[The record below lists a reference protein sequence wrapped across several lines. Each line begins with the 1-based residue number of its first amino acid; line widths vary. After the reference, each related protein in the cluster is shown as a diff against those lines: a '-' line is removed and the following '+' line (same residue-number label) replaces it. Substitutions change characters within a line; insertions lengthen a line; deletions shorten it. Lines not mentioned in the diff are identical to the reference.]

1 MSKSKNNKITQIY
14 PREEFELE
22 YKAYE
27 DDPTLD
33 NYLDLLL
40 EVQNPAELIRTKE
53 ISLQDTV
60 EFYRINQVNEGL
72 DRLKEIWDTLNT
84 YSRKLKHLGWPE
96 FEKEKV
102 EPAKASKGIELGPLG
117 ELAYQ
122 HGELLREQFAE
133 QSKARES
140 MKSLGIKYLPT
151 QATYSFL
158 EHIPSL
164 KVDLGFDIFGELDEY
179 LAGVDK
185 SLPKSTR
192 KSIKI
197 VKDRSLLLE
206 TIATQW
212 HYLMELFWWEW
223 KKALPEIQKSI
234 RKNDDDKAVD
244 VLRTFGKY
252 IYWSNLLAGFLIIYG
267 VNHGELDRFMDEKFK
282 KDIAEDLDTQEND
295 VSIEKIIDLEV
306 NQLQG
311 YGLNELTSK
320 TFAAFHY
327 YLVMY
332 SINFL
337 EEDSFYEKLD
347 KVLHFSSFL
356 TPNIRSELVSY
367 IGNCGELFTPLDS
380 SGIFH
385 AAFAYRSDLEF
396 KHLTEVDGIRKIEAL
411 FENLDLHQ
419 YPLSDD
425 DFTSASDALIYSS
438 DNESASWGWRG
449 HWKAEDLFY
458 TSQQIFNKNLFESI
472 YSYETIPDR
481 LKSLESLQH
490 FSFLDYIPN
499 EPKLTCPIW
508 ALARITAE
516 DDSSMYYL
524 QSRTDM
530 HLNTIDCMLEHG
542 LISGASHLFFFY
554 LITESVIVV
563 SRLKERKESARIY
576 PDSPSLQGFTAP
588 FGEWKRINTIFLAIS
603 QYGFEDKSEK
613 VAGFVSS
620 LFADSKYDEL
630 NLAKIEIDRFTRSQI
645 NKPRLDSS
653 AQVIQLVTGDNSSLR
668 SRMLELL
675 GKDDWEILKPEIQSR
690 ILMLERNHDV
700 MNGDEVIYGESNNTW
715 FPPYVTL
722 LESLLKNKIGKLWED
737 ALFDRDVSQSYID
750 ATQNPLPNNKFTL
763 GIALQ
768 VIKGAVKTGNKSII
782 EFSKANN
789 VDIFRIAS
797 EIAEPLLKGPIRHR
811 NSAIHGVPVSK
822 DELELARTTLLKLL
836 PAFLVALGEA
846 NKNL

>member
-1 MSKSKNNKITQIY
+1 MSKSKKNNIIQIY
-14 PREEFELE
+14 PREEFERK
-22 YKAYE
+22 YKGYE
-27 DDPTLD
+27 DDLTLD

-40 EVQNPAELIRTKE
+40 EVQNSAELIRIKE

-60 EFYRINQVNEGL
+60 EFYGINRANEGI

-84 YSRKLKHLGWPE
+84 YSSKFKHLGWPE

-102 EPAKASKGIELGPLG
+102 EPAKASKDKVLGPLG

-122 HGELLREQFAE
+122 HGKLLDKHFVE
-133 QSKARES
+133 QSKAREN

-151 QATYSFL
+151 QATYVFL

-185 SLPKSTR
+185 SLPKST
-192 KSIKI
+192 KKLIKI
-197 VKDRSLLLE
+197 VKDRSLLSE

-212 HYLMELFWWEW
+212 HYLMELFWEEW
-223 KKALPEIQKSI
+223 KKSLPEIQKSTG
-234 RKNDDDKAVD
+234 KNDEDKALD
-244 VLRTFGKY
+244 VLRIFGRY
-252 IYWSNLLAGFLIIYG
+252 IYRSNLLAGFLIIYG
-267 VNHGELDRFMDEKFK
+267 VDHGELDRFMDEKFK
-282 KDIAEDLDTQEND
+282 KEIVESIDTQEND
-295 VSIEKIIDLEV
+295 ISIEEIINLEV
-306 NQLQG
+306 NKLQG

-320 TFAAFHY
+320 TFAAFHG
-327 YLVMY
+327 YLIMY
-332 SINFL
+332 SLDFY

-356 TPNIRSELVSY
+356 TPNIRSELASY
-367 IGNCGELFTPLDS
+367 IGNCRELFTPLYS

-396 KHLTEVDGIRKIEAL
+396 KNLTEEDGIRKIEAL

-425 DFTSASDALIYSS
+425 DFISASDALIHSS
-438 DNESASWGWRG
+438 NNESFWGWRG

-458 TSQQIFNKNLFESI
+458 TSQQIFNKYLFKSI
-472 YSYETIPDR
+472 YSYDTIPDR
-481 LKSLESLQH
+481 IESLESLQY
-490 FSFLDYIPN
+490 FSFLNYIPS

-508 ALARITAE
+508 ALARITAD

-530 HLNTIDCMLEHG
+530 YLNTIDCMLEHG

-554 LITESVIVV
+554 LVTESVIVV
-563 SRLKERKESARIY
+563 SRLKERKESTRIY

-588 FGEWKRINTIFLAIS
+588 FGDWKRINTIFLAIS

-613 VAGFVSS
+613 VAGFISS

-630 NLAKIEIDRFTRSQI
+630 NLAKIEIDRFARSQI
-645 NKPRLDSS
+645 NKPNLDSS
-653 AQVIQLVTGDNSSLR
+653 AQVIQLVTGDKAPLR

-722 LESLLKNKIGKLWED
+722 LESLLRSKIGKLWQD
-737 ALFDRDVSQSYID
+737 ALFDKDVSQSYMY

-768 VIKGAVKTGNKSII
+768 VIKGALKTGNKSII

-789 VDIFRIAS
+789 VDIFRIAT
-797 EIAEPLLKGPIRHR
+797 EIADPLLKGPIRHR
-811 NSAIHGVPVSK
+811 NNVIHGSVVTK
-822 DELELARTTLLKLL
+822 DDLEIARTTLLKLL
-836 PAFLVALGEA
+836 PTFLVALGEV
-846 NKNL
+846 NKKH

>member
-14 PREEFELE
+14 PREEFEHK

-27 DDPTLD
+27 DDRTLD

-40 EVQNPAELIRTKE
+40 DVQNSAELIRTKE
-53 ISLQDTV
+53 ISLLDTV
-60 EFYRINQVNEGL
+60 EFYGINQANEGL

-84 YSRKLKHLGWPE
+84 YSSKFKHLGWPE

-102 EPAKASKGIELGPLG
+102 EPAKASKAIVLGPLG
-117 ELAYQ
+117 ELADQY
-122 HGELLREQFAE
+122 GKLLGKHFAE
-133 QSKARES
+133 QSNTRES
-140 MKSLGIKYLPT
+140 MRSHGIKYLPT
-151 QATYSFL
+151 QVTYSFL
-158 EHIPSL
+158 EYIPSL

-192 KSIKI
+192 KFIKI
-197 VKDRSLLLE
+197 VKDRSLLSE

-212 HYLMELFWWEW
+212 HYLMELFSEEW
-223 KKALPEIQKSI
+223 KKSLPEIQKSTG
-234 RKNDDDKAVD
+234 KNDEDKALD
-244 VLRTFGKY
+244 VLRTFGRY
-252 IYWSNLLAGFLIIYG
+252 IYRSNLLAGFLIIYG
-267 VNHGELDRFMDEKFK
+267 VDHGELDRFMDEKFK
-282 KDIAEDLDTQEND
+282 KEIVESINTHEND
-295 VSIEKIIDLEV
+295 VSIEEIIDLEL
-306 NQLQG
+306 NKLQS

-320 TFAAFHY
+320 TFAAFHS
-327 YLVMY
+327 YLIMY
-332 SINFL
+332 SIDFY

-367 IGNCGELFTPLDS
+367 IGKCGELFTPLDS

-385 AAFAYRSDLEF
+385 AAFAYRSDLKF
-396 KHLTEVDGIRKIEAL
+396 KNLSEEDGIRKIEAL

-425 DFTSASDALIYSS
+425 EFTSASDALINSS
-438 DNESASWGWRG
+438 NNESALRGWRG

-458 TSQQIFNKNLFESI
+458 TSQQIFNKNLFKSI
-472 YSYETIPDR
+472 YSYETIPESIE
-481 LKSLESLQH
+481 SLESLQH
-490 FSFLDYIPN
+490 FCFLDYIPN
-499 EPKLTCPIW
+499 EPQLTCPIW
-508 ALARITAE
+508 ALARIMA
-516 DDSSMYYL
+516 DDDLSMYYL

-530 HLNTIDCMLEHG
+530 YLNTIDCMLEHG

-554 LITESVIVV
+554 LVTESVIVI
-563 SRLKERKESARIY
+563 SRLKERKESARIN
-576 PDSPSLQGFTAP
+576 PDSPSLQGLTAP
-588 FGEWKRINTIFLAIS
+588 FGDWKRINAIFLAIS
-603 QYGFEDKSEK
+603 QYGFEDKSAK

-620 LFADSKYDEL
+620 LFADSKYDEF
-630 NLAKIEIDRFTRSQI
+630 NLAKIEIDRFARSQI
-645 NKPRLDSS
+645 NKPSLDSS
-653 AQVIQLVTGDNSSLR
+653 VQVIQLVTGDKSPLR

-675 GKDDWEILKPEIQSR
+675 GKDDWETLKPEIQSR

-722 LESLLKNKIGKLWED
+722 LEGLLRSKIGKLWED
-737 ALFDRDVSQSYID
+737 ALFDRDVSQSYMD
-750 ATQNPLPNNKFTL
+750 VTQNPLPNNKFTL

-789 VDIFRIAS
+789 VDIFRIAT
-797 EIAEPLLKGPIRHR
+797 EIADPLLKGPIRHR
-811 NSAIHGVPVSK
+811 NSAIHGSVVTK
-822 DELELARTTLLKLL
+822 GDLEIARTTLLKLL
-836 PAFLVALGEA
+836 PTFLVALGEV
-846 NKNL
+846 NKKY

>member
-1 MSKSKNNKITQIY
+1 MSNSKKNKITQIY
-14 PREEFELE
+14 PREQFEGA
-22 YKAYE
+22 YNTYE
-27 DDPTLD
+27 DEPTLE
-33 NYLDLLL
+33 NYLDLLF
-40 EVQNPAELIRTKE
+40 EVQNSAELIRTKE
-53 ISLQDTV
+53 ISLQDTL
-60 EFYRINQVNEGL
+60 EFRSINRANEGL
-72 DRLKEIWDTLNT
+72 DRLKEIWDTLNA
-84 YSRKLKHLGWPE
+84 YSKKFKNLGWPE
-96 FEKEKV
+96 FEKTKI
-102 EPAKASKGIELGPLG
+102 EPAKVSKGIELSPLS

-122 HGELLREQFAE
+122 HGKLLESHFTE

-151 QATYSFL
+151 EATYGFL

-197 VKDRSLLLE
+197 VKDRSLLAE

-212 HYLMELFWWEW
+212 HYLMELFWEEW
-223 KKALPEIQKSI
+223 KKSLPEIKKCNGS
-234 RKNDDDKAVD
+234 KDGDTELD
-244 VLRTFGKY
+244 VFKTFGKY
-252 IYWSNLLAGFLIIYG
+252 IYRSNLLAGFLIIYG

-282 KDIAEDLDTQEND
+282 KEDSENIDTEEND
-295 VSIEKIIDLEV
+295 VSIEKIMDLEV
-306 NQLQG
+306 SELQG

-320 TFAAFHY
+320 TFAAFHCF
-327 YLVMY
+327 LIMY
-332 SINFL
+332 SIDLL
-337 EEDSFYEKLD
+337 EEDNFYEKLD

-356 TPNIRSELVSY
+356 TPCIRSELVSY

-385 AAFAYRSDLEF
+385 ATFAYRSNLKF
-396 KHLTEVDGIRKIEAL
+396 KNLTEVDGIRKIEEL
-411 FENLDLHQ
+411 FEILELHQ

-425 DFTSASDALIYSS
+425 DFISASDALIYSS
-438 DNESASWGWRG
+438 VHESRSWGWRG

-458 TSQQIFNKNLFESI
+458 TSQQIFNKNLFKSI
-472 YSYETIPDR
+472 YNYETIPDR
-481 LKSLESLQH
+481 LKSLQSLQH
-490 FSFLDYIPN
+490 FSFLNYIPN

-554 LITESVIVV
+554 LVTESVIVV
-563 SRLKERKESARIY
+563 SRLKERKESVHIY
-576 PDSPSLQGFTAP
+576 PDSPSLQGYTAP
-588 FGEWKRINTIFLAIS
+588 FGDWKRINTIFLAIS
-603 QYGFEDKSEK
+603 QYGFQDKSEK

-620 LFADSKYDEL
+620 LFTDSKYDEL
-630 NLAKIEIDRFTRSQI
+630 NLAKIEIDRFARSQI
-645 NKPRLDSS
+645 NKLSLDSS

-675 GKDDWEILKPEIQSR
+675 GKDGWETLKPDTQSR
-690 ILMLERNHDV
+690 ILMFERNHDV

-722 LESLLKNKIGKLWED
+722 LESLLKSKIGKLWED
-737 ALFDRDVSQSYID
+737 AAYDRDVSQSYFD
-750 ATQNPLPNNKFTL
+750 TTQKSLPNNKFTL
-763 GIALQ
+763 GIGLQ
-768 VIKGAVKTGNKSII
+768 VLKGAVKAGNKSII
-782 EFSKANN
+782 DFCKKAN
-789 VDIFRIAS
+789 VDIFCIA
-797 EIAEPLLKGPIRHR
+797 AELTDPLLKGPIRHR
-811 NSAIHGVPVSK
+811 NSAIHGSPVTK
-822 DELELARTTLLKLL
+822 DELEQARTTLLKLL
-836 PAFLVALGEA
+836 PTFLVAIGEA
-846 NKNL
+846 NKKH